1 MNALD
6 VRMPRLSESM
16 SEGTIVRWLHATGA
30 EVERGDELAEI
41 ETDKATVSF
50 EADAGGVLEIL
61 AEEGATLPVGAV
73 IARVGGSR
81 AALGPAEQDGSPTST
96 DPAAGPASA
105 DAPPADPAPADPAPV
120 RPAAAGPATGPASAV
135 AAPAGAAS
143 AGPGAG
149 PASAYAPPASSA
161 PATPAPAGAAATAP
175 AEPASVAAGP
185 ARGAKRVPASPLAR
199 RRAKELGVDLAHV
212 QGTGPGGRIVRAD
225 IEAAAWAGK
234 PAGASANGA
243 APSAPPAPS
252 GTGNVPDLSAVNA
265 QPAPAAA
272 GAGNGPGRR
281 GPVTVVALSRARQLT
296 ADRMSE
302 SARTVPSFPL
312 TAEVDMTRA
321 LELRAGIAELGEGAV
336 VPTVTDLVVA
346 ACGRALREHPRV
358 NASYREGTVA
368 MFGRV
373 NIGVAVDATDAL
385 LVPAV
390 TDVDTRSLTSIA
402 VRTRELA
409 ELARSGRI
417 GPADLEGATFTVS
430 NLGMFGV
437 TVFEA
442 VINPPQAAILAV
454 GALRRL
460 PREIGGE
467 VQVRPVLTLTLTSD
481 HRVLD
486 GAEAAR
492 FLRRLV
498 ELLDRPLALLLDH
511 PTTSEE
517 RA

>member
-1 MNALD
+1 MGDSDGVLD

-16 SEGTIVRWLHATGA
+16 SEGTIVRWLHASGA
-30 EVERGDELAEI
+30 AVERGDELAEI

-73 IARVGGSR
+73 IARVGGS
-81 AALGPAEQDGSPTST
+81 
-96 DPAAGPASA
+96 PAADTGPPVAAGLVA
-105 DAPPADPAPADPAPV
+105 DPPPAAPAPAP
-120 RPAAAGPATGPASAV
+120 
-135 AAPAGAAS
+135 
-143 AGPGAG
+143 
-149 PASAYAPPASSA
+149 SA
-161 PATPAPAGAAATAP
+161 PAPPVSVDPPAAATAP
-175 AEPASVAAGP
+175 ARRAN
-185 ARGAKRVPASPLAR
+185 RVPTSPLAR
-199 RRAKELGVDLAHV
+199 RRAKELGVDLAGV
-212 QGTGPGGRIVRAD
+212 RGTGPGGRIVRAD
-225 IEAAAWAGK
+225 IEAAA
-234 PAGASANGA
+234 A
-243 APSAPPAPS
+243 ATAA
-252 GTGNVPDLSAVNA
+252 AA
-265 QPAPAAA
+265 APAAA
-272 GAGNGPGRR
+272 LNGSAPAGGSGPDLR
-281 GPVTVVALSRARQLT
+281 GGVTLVELSRARRLT
-296 ADRMSE
+296 ADRMAE
-302 SARTVPSFPL
+302 SAATVPSFPL

-321 LELRAGIAELGEGAV
+321 LELRSGIADLGDATA

-346 ACGRALREHPRV
+346 ASGRALWEHPRV

-368 MFGRV
+368 MFERV
-373 NIGVAVDATDAL
+373 NIGVAVDTPEAL
-385 LVPAV
+385 LVPTV
-390 TDVDTRSLTSIA
+390 TDADRRSLTSIA

-460 PREIGGE
+460 PREIDGE
-467 VQVRPVLTLTLTSD
+467 VQFRPVLTLTLTSD

-486 GAEAAR
+486 GAESAR

-498 ELLDRPLALLLDH
+498 ELLERPLALLLDH

>member
-1 MNALD
+1 MGDSDGVLD

-16 SEGTIVRWLHATGA
+16 SEGTIVRWLHASGA
-30 EVERGDELAEI
+30 AVERGDELAEI

-73 IARVGGSR
+73 IARVGGSP
-81 AALGPAEQDGSPTST
+81 AADAGPPV
-96 DPAAGPASA
+96 AAGPVA
-105 DAPPADPAPADPAPV
+105 DPPPA
-120 RPAAAGPATGPASAV
+120 AST
-135 AAPAGAAS
+135 AAP
-143 AGPGAG
+143 
-149 PASAYAPPASSA
+149 SA
-161 PATPAPAGAAATAP
+161 PASPVSVDPPAAATAP
-175 AEPASVAAGP
+175 ARRAN
-185 ARGAKRVPASPLAR
+185 RVPTSPLAR
-199 RRAKELGVDLAHV
+199 RRAKELGVDLAGV
-212 QGTGPGGRIVRAD
+212 RGTGPGGRIVRAD
-225 IEAAAWAGK
+225 IEAAAAATAAPASALNGSA
-234 PAGASANGA
+234 PAGGS
-243 APSAPPAPS
+243 
-252 GTGNVPDLSAVNA
+252 VPDLR
-265 QPAPAAA
+265 
-272 GAGNGPGRR
+272 GR
-281 GPVTVVALSRARQLT
+281 VTLVELSRARRLT
-296 ADRMSE
+296 ADRMAE
-302 SARTVPSFPL
+302 SAATVPSFPL

-321 LELRAGIAELGEGAV
+321 LELRSGIADLGDVTA

-346 ACGRALREHPRV
+346 ASGRALWEHPRV

-368 MFGRV
+368 MFERV
-373 NIGVAVDATDAL
+373 NIGVAVDTPEAL
-385 LVPAV
+385 LVPTV
-390 TDVDTRSLTSIA
+390 TDADRRSLTSIA

-460 PREIGGE
+460 PREIDGE

-486 GAEAAR
+486 GAESAR

-498 ELLDRPLALLLDH
+498 ELLERPLALLLDH

>member
-1 MNALD
+1 MSADSGLE

-41 ETDKATVSF
+41 ETDKAMVSF
-50 EADAGGVLEIL
+50 EADAGGILEIL

-73 IARVGGSR
+73 IARVGGTGGTVPATGAVQPTAVPDAR
-81 AALGPAEQDGSPTST
+81 AASPDAGLAGEVTT
-96 DPAAGPASA
+96 DPAPDEPPWAG
-105 DAPPADPAPADPAPV
+105 
-120 RPAAAGPATGPASAV
+120 R
-135 AAPAGAAS
+135 
-143 AGPGAG
+143 
-149 PASAYAPPASSA
+149 
-161 PATPAPAGAAATAP
+161 
-175 AEPASVAAGP
+175 
-185 ARGAKRVPASPLAR
+185 ARRIPTSPLAR
-199 RRAKELGVDLAHV
+199 RRAKELGVDLADV

-225 IEAAAWAGK
+225 IEAVALAGK
-234 PAGASANGA
+234 SAGAAANGV
-243 APSAPPAPS
+243 APPPPPA
-252 GTGNVPDLSAVNA
+252 LSPVDAR
-265 QPAPAAA
+265 PAPAAVA
-272 GAGNGPGRR
+272 GKNAADLR
-281 GPVTVVALSRARQLT
+281 GPVTVVPLSRARQLT

-321 LELRAGIAELGEGAV
+321 LELRTGIAELGEGTV

-385 LVPAV
+385 LVPTV
-390 TDVDTRSLTSIA
+390 TDVDARSLSSIA

-409 ELARSGRI
+409 ELARGGQI

-467 VQVRPVLTLTLTSD
+467 LQVRPILTLTLTSD

-486 GAEAAR
+486 GAESAR

-498 ELLDRPLALLLDH
+498 ELLERPLALLLDH

-517 RA
+517 SA

>member
-1 MNALD
+1 MSADSGLE

-41 ETDKATVSF
+41 ETDKAMVSF
-50 EADAGGVLEIL
+50 EADAGGILEIL

-73 IARVGGSR
+73 IARVG
-81 AALGPAEQDGSPTST
+81 AAPATGAMQQAAAPESPVAVT
-96 DPAAGPASA
+96 
-105 DAPPADPAPADPAPV
+105 ADPAPPAP
-120 RPAAAGPATGPASAV
+120 P
-135 AAPAGAAS
+135 
-143 AGPGAG
+143 
-149 PASAYAPPASSA
+149 
-161 PATPAPAGAAATAP
+161 
-175 AEPASVAAGP
+175 SVGR
-185 ARGAKRVPASPLAR
+185 ARRIPTSPLAR
-199 RRAKELGVDLAHV
+199 RRAKELGVDLADV
-212 QGTGPGGRIVRAD
+212 QGSGPGGRIVRAD
-225 IEAAAWAGK
+225 IEAVASAGK
-234 PAGASANGA
+234 PAGSATNGV
-243 APSAPPAPS
+243 APPSPTAPAGS
-252 GTGNVPDLSAVNA
+252 PSSAVDTR
-265 QPAPAAA
+265 PAPAAVA
-272 GAGNGPGRR
+272 GENGADLR
-281 GPVTVVALSRARQLT
+281 GPVTVVPLSRARQLT

-321 LELRAGIAELGEGAV
+321 LELRAGIAELGEGTV

-385 LVPAV
+385 LVPTV
-390 TDVDTRSLTSIA
+390 TDVDARSLTSIA

-409 ELARSGRI
+409 DLTRGGQI

-467 VQVRPVLTLTLTSD
+467 LEARPILTLTLTSD

-486 GAEAAR
+486 GAESAR

-498 ELLDRPLALLLDH
+498 ELLERPLALLLDH

-517 RA
+517 SA

>member
-1 MNALD
+1 MSADSGLE

-30 EVERGDELAEI
+30 EIERGDELAEI
-41 ETDKATVSF
+41 ETDKAMVSF
-50 EADAGGVLEIL
+50 EADAGGILEIL
-61 AEEGATLPVGAV
+61 AEEGSTLPVGAL
-73 IARVGGSR
+73 IARIGGTAPATGGMQQVAAPEVSR
-81 AALGPAEQDGSPTST
+81 ST
-96 DPAAGPASA
+96 APAAVT
-105 DAPPADPAPADPAPV
+105 ADPAPA
-120 RPAAAGPATGPASAV
+120 
-135 AAPAGAAS
+135 
-143 AGPGAG
+143 
-149 PASAYAPPASSA
+149 APPSA
-161 PATPAPAGAAATAP
+161 
-175 AEPASVAAGP
+175 
-185 ARGAKRVPASPLAR
+185 ARPRRIPTSPLAR
-199 RRAKELGVDLAHV
+199 RRATELGVDLADV

-225 IEAAAWAGK
+225 IEAVASAAK
-234 PAGASANGA
+234 PAAANGA
-243 APSAPPAPS
+243 VPPSPAAPAS
-252 GTGNVPDLSAVNA
+252 GPRSSVDTP
-265 QPAPAAA
+265 PAAA
-272 GAGNGPGRR
+272 VTAENGADLR
-281 GPVTVVALSRARQLT
+281 GPVTVVPLSRARQLT

-321 LELRAGIAELGEGAV
+321 LELRTGIAELGEGTV

-358 NASYREGTVA
+358 NASYRQGTVA

-385 LVPAV
+385 LVPTI
-390 TDVDTRSLTSIA
+390 TDVDARSLTSIA
-402 VRTRELA
+402 VRARELA
-409 ELARSGRI
+409 DLARGGQI

-467 VQVRPVLTLTLTSD
+467 LQVRPILTLTLTSD

-486 GAEAAR
+486 GAESAR

-498 ELLDRPLALLLDH
+498 ELLERPLALLLDH

-517 RA
+517 SA

>member
-1 MNALD
+1 MSAGGLE

-41 ETDKATVSF
+41 ETDKAMVSF
-50 EADAGGVLEIL
+50 EADAGGILEIL

-73 IARVGGSR
+73 IARVGGTVPATGAVQQ
-81 AALGPAEQDGSPTST
+81 AAAPDA
-96 DPAAGPASA
+96 PAA
-105 DAPPADPAPADPAPV
+105 PPNAEPVGEMTADPAPAAP
-120 RPAAAGPATGPASAV
+120 P
-135 AAPAGAAS
+135 S
-143 AGPGAG
+143 AGR
-149 PASAYAPPASSA
+149 
-161 PATPAPAGAAATAP
+161 ATRIPT
-175 AEPASVAAGP
+175 
-185 ARGAKRVPASPLAR
+185 SPLAR
-199 RRAKELGVDLAHV
+199 RRAKELGVDLADV
-212 QGTGPGGRIVRAD
+212 RGTGPGGRIVRAD
-225 IEAAAWAGK
+225 IEAVASAGK
-234 PAGASANGA
+234 PAGAVANGV
-243 APSAPPAPS
+243 APPPPA
-252 GTGNVPDLSAVNA
+252 TLSPVDAR
-265 QPAPAAA
+265 PAPAAVEN
-272 GAGNGPGRR
+272 GADLR
-281 GPVTVVALSRARQLT
+281 GPVTVVPLSRARQLT

-321 LELRAGIAELGEGAV
+321 LELRAGIAELGEGTV
-336 VPTVTDLVVA
+336 VPTITDLVVA

-390 TDVDTRSLTSIA
+390 TDVDARSLSSIA

-409 ELARSGRI
+409 DLARGGQI

-467 VQVRPVLTLTLTSD
+467 LQVRPILTLTLTSD

-486 GAEAAR
+486 GAESAR

-498 ELLDRPLALLLDH
+498 ELLERPLALLLDH

-517 RA
+517 SA

>member
-1 MNALD
+1 MSADSGLE

-30 EVERGDELAEI
+30 EVERGAELAEI
-41 ETDKATVSF
+41 ETDKAMVSF
-50 EADAGGVLEIL
+50 EADAGGILEIL
-61 AEEGATLPVGAV
+61 AQEGATLPVGAV
-73 IARVGGSR
+73 IARVGGTAPVT
-81 AALGPAEQDGSPTST
+81 AAVQQAAAPEA
-96 DPAAGPASA
+96 PAAVTAN
-105 DAPPADPAPADPAPV
+105 PAPAAP
-120 RPAAAGPATGPASAV
+120 PSTGPTRRM
-135 AAPAGAAS
+135 P
-143 AGPGAG
+143 
-149 PASAYAPPASSA
+149 
-161 PATPAPAGAAATAP
+161 T
-175 AEPASVAAGP
+175 
-185 ARGAKRVPASPLAR
+185 SPLAR
-199 RRAKELGVDLAHV
+199 RRAKELGVDLADV

-225 IEAAAWAGK
+225 IEAAALAGK
-234 PAGASANGA
+234 PAGTPANGA
-243 APSAPPAPS
+243 APPAAPAGAPS
-252 GTGNVPDLSAVNA
+252 SAVDTR
-265 QPAPAAA
+265 PAPARVAREN
-272 GAGNGPGRR
+272 GADLR
-281 GPVTVVALSRARQLT
+281 GPVTVVPLSRARQLT

-321 LELRAGIAELGEGAV
+321 LELRAGIAELGEGTL

-385 LVPAV
+385 LVPTV
-390 TDVDTRSLTSIA
+390 TDVDARSLTSIA

-409 ELARSGRI
+409 DLARSGQI

-430 NLGMFGV
+430 NLGMFGI

-467 VQVRPVLTLTLTSD
+467 LQVRPILTLTLTSD

-486 GAEAAR
+486 GAESAR

-498 ELLDRPLALLLDH
+498 ELLERPLALLLDH

-517 RA
+517 SA

>member
-1 MNALD
+1 MSADSGLE

-41 ETDKATVSF
+41 ETDKAMVSF
-50 EADAGGVLEIL
+50 EADAGGILEIL

-73 IARVGGSR
+73 IARVGGTAPATGAVQR
-81 AALGPAEQDGSPTST
+81 AVAPEA
-96 DPAAGPASA
+96 PAAVA
-105 DAPPADPAPADPAPV
+105 ADPAPA
-120 RPAAAGPATGPASAV
+120 
-135 AAPAGAAS
+135 
-143 AGPGAG
+143 
-149 PASAYAPPASSA
+149 APP
-161 PATPAPAGAAATAP
+161 P
-175 AEPASVAAGP
+175 AERTRRIPT
-185 ARGAKRVPASPLAR
+185 SPLAR
-199 RRAKELGVDLAHV
+199 RRAKELGVDLAEV

-225 IEAAAWAGK
+225 IEAVAAAGK
-234 PAGASANGA
+234 PAGAATNGV
-243 APSAPPAPS
+243 APAPPAAPA
-252 GTGNVPDLSAVNA
+252 GAPAR
-265 QPAPAAA
+265 PAPAAVA
-272 GAGNGPGRR
+272 GENGSDVR
-281 GPVTVVALSRARQLT
+281 GPVTVVPLSRARQLT

-321 LELRAGIAELGEGAV
+321 LELRAGIAELGEGTV

-385 LVPAV
+385 LVPTI
-390 TDVDTRSLTSIA
+390 TDVDARSLGSIA

-409 ELARSGRI
+409 DLARGGQI

-460 PREIGGE
+460 PREVGGE
-467 VQVRPVLTLTLTSD
+467 LQVRPILTLTLTSD

-486 GAEAAR
+486 GAESAR

-498 ELLDRPLALLLDH
+498 ELLERPLALLLDH

-517 RA
+517 SA

>member
-1 MNALD
+1 MSADSGLE

-16 SEGTIVRWLHATGA
+16 SEGTIVRWLHASGA

-41 ETDKATVSF
+41 ETDKAMVSF
-50 EADAGGVLEIL
+50 EADAGGILEIL

-73 IARVGGSR
+73 IARVGGTVGGT
-81 AALGPAEQDGSPTST
+81 AAATGAVQQAAA
-96 DPAAGPASA
+96 PAAPAA
-105 DAPPADPAPADPAPV
+105 AVTADPAPATPPSV
-120 RPAAAGPATGPASAV
+120 RRIPT
-135 AAPAGAAS
+135 
-143 AGPGAG
+143 
-149 PASAYAPPASSA
+149 
-161 PATPAPAGAAATAP
+161 
-175 AEPASVAAGP
+175 
-185 ARGAKRVPASPLAR
+185 SPLAR
-199 RRAKELGVDLAHV
+199 RRAKELGVDLADV

-225 IEAAAWAGK
+225 IEAVASARKPEGAA
-234 PAGASANGA
+234 ANGA
-243 APSAPPAPS
+243 APPTLAPAGAP
-252 GTGNVPDLSAVNA
+252 LSTVDTR
-265 QPAPAAA
+265 PAPAAVA
-272 GAGNGPGRR
+272 RENGADLR
-281 GPVTVVALSRARQLT
+281 GPVTVVPLSRARQLT

-312 TAEVDMTRA
+312 TAEADMTRA
-321 LELRAGIAELGEGAV
+321 LELRAGIAELGEGTV

-373 NIGVAVDATDAL
+373 NIGVAVNATDAL
-385 LVPAV
+385 LVPTI
-390 TDVDTRSLTSIA
+390 TDVDARSLTSIA

-409 ELARSGRI
+409 DLARGGQI

-460 PREIGGE
+460 PREVGGE
-467 VQVRPVLTLTLTSD
+467 LHARPILTLTLTSD

-486 GAEAAR
+486 GAESAR

-498 ELLDRPLALLLDH
+498 ELLERPLALLLDH

-517 RA
+517 SA